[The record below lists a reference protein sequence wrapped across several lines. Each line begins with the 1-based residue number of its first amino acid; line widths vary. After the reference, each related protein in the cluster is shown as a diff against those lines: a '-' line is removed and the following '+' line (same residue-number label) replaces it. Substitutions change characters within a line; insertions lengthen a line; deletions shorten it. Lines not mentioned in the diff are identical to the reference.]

1 MHSRAAGVL
10 TAVNAA
16 APRGLRLEPYPDGE
30 PAMTTTREQYVEKL
44 KGQLDKWNAD
54 VAKWEAQAK
63 SAREDMKKRYA
74 DELTALRA
82 RREEALYNL
91 KLLEGASSTAWQEL
105 SRGADEAWERMR
117 AAVAKARTNFEKQ

>member
-1 MHSRAAGVL
+1 
-10 TAVNAA
+10 
-16 APRGLRLEPYPDGE
+16 
-30 PAMTTTREQYVEKL
+30 MTTTREQYVEKL